1 MGAALRIQG
10 FPGRQQAAASKK
22 ENTMAEYKFEAKI
35 RPVDG
40 KKGARGLRG
49 QDKLPAIVYGRGE
62 KSLAVEVSAKELPL
76 IFLRTIGKNALLT
89 MSLTDEAGKTSDT
102 TVMFKEVQREPV
114 KGKFQHI
121 DFYHVDMKHPLKLK
135 VPVVLT
141 GTAHGVKE
149 KGGLLSQPTRNLTVR
164 CLPSDIPA
172 QISIDI
178 SALDLEETVLLQS
191 VTPPKGV
198 TFLGDPH
205 TVLAMVSTI
214 EEEKAPEPAAA
225 AADAAKGPEVI
236 TAKKPE
242 EGAAAAPAAGGK
254 DAKAAA
260 PAAKAPAKK

>member
-1 MGAALRIQG
+1 
-10 FPGRQQAAASKK
+10 
-22 ENTMAEYKFEAKI
+22 MAEYKFEAKI

-40 KKGARGLRG
+40 KKGARGLRNN
-49 QDKLPAIVYGRGE
+49 DKLPAIVYGRGE

-76 IFLRTIGKNALLT
+76 IFLRTLGKNALLT

-102 TVMFKEVQREPV
+102 TVMFKDVQREPV

-121 DFYHVDMKHPLKLK
+121 DFYHVDPKHPLKLK
-135 VPVVLT
+135 VPVVLS
-141 GTAHGVKE
+141 GTAVGVKE

-164 CLPSDIPA
+164 CLPADIPA
-172 QISIDI
+172 QIAIDI

-214 EEEKAPEPAAA
+214 EEEKAPEPTAAA
-225 AADAAKGPEVI
+225 AAAAGPEVI